1 MESVEDLMIGKEA
14 GMLLMVHESLVDGFI
29 HRGKTDLI
37 PFQLLTVEDILQSLL
52 LLLAVC
58 QYI

>member
-14 GMLLMVHESLVDGFI
+14 GTLFMIHESLVDGFI
-29 HRGKTDLI
+29 YRDKTDLI
-37 PFQLLTVEDILQSLL
+37 PFQFLTVEDILQSFL

>member
-14 GMLLMVHESLVDGFI
+14 GTLLIVHESLVDGFL

-37 PFQLLTVEDILQSLL
+37 LFQLFAVEDILQSLL